1 MTTRSIERWDQLHAE
16 LSMRLGELVNCTPVA
31 DTKLLPR
38 QPGIYLFTEQGKHLY
53 VGRTR
58 KLRGRIR
65 GHSKPTSR
73 TNQAHFAVH
82 LARETYQKEY
92 GEPPQKPFRNHTEF
106 QRHFTAAK
114 QRIAAMDV
122 RYVLTPPSS
131 MDALQAVLEIYVAL
145 ELQARYNDF
154 ATH

>member
-1 MTTRSIERWDQLHAE
+1 MTTKSIERWDQLHPE
-16 LSMRLGELVNCTPVA
+16 LRTRLDELLSCIPVA

-38 QPGIYLFTEQGKHLY
+38 QPGIYLFTENGRHLY

-65 GHSKPTSR
+65 GHSKPASR

-82 LARETYQKEY
+82 LARESYEAEH
-92 GEPPQKPFRNHTEF
+92 GEPPQKPFLGHEEF
-106 QRHFTAAK
+106 HRHFAAAK
-114 QRIAAMDV
+114 LRIAAMEV

-131 MDALQAVLEIYVAL
+131 MDALQAVLEIYVAM

-154 ATH
+154 GTH